1 MNQKSDIW
9 VINLAFVISIIL
21 HLYIIFFI
29 RDFNINFKEKK
40 NKFTITLAPLGN
52 LDSQPKEAIKKEKK
66 IPKEVPEIKKKKVK
80 KKSKVKKKKKVDLKK
95 SLPSEKSIEKKTK
108 EKAEGGN
115 LKGIEGGASKQIISQ
130 YVTQIYKLIDS
141 KKKYPRQSLIRK
153 EEGVVLMEIVIRNDG
168 TLMSVKSIK
177 AKHQR
182 LVDSSFDAVELA
194 APFPPFPEKIKRKKM
209 NIQVPVIY
217 KMR

>member
-66 IPKEVPEIKKKKVK
+66 IPKEVPEIKKK
-80 KKSKVKKKKKVDLKK
+80 
-95 SLPSEKSIEKKTK
+95 
-108 EKAEGGN
+108 
-115 LKGIEGGASKQIISQ
+115 
-130 YVTQIYKLIDS
+130 
-141 KKKYPRQSLIRK
+141 R
-153 EEGVVLMEIVIRNDG
+153 
-168 TLMSVKSIK
+168 
-177 AKHQR
+177 
-182 LVDSSFDAVELA
+182 
-194 APFPPFPEKIKRKKM
+194 
-209 NIQVPVIY
+209 
-217 KMR
+217 